1 MRTRKPEL
9 WKGIVAGAAA
19 GLAASWIMGE
29 FQSDWSKIKEKREQ
43 SRNEQ
48 PKQDQERS
56 QDQEES
62 EDATTKTAGA
72 VARTFGKELSIDQKK
87 RLGPA
92 VHYGFGA
99 LMGAVYGG
107 LSEEFSPTSSAWGTA
122 FGSALFIGA
131 DEIAVPTL
139 GLAPGPSKT
148 PLNIHLYGWAS
159 HLVYGGALESVR
171 RPVRSALGYD
181 YLEFRARKVAEHASR
196 RVREVANETKKRARS
211 KWKRGMKSGEKAF
224 RTMRKAA

>member
-29 FQSDWSKIKEKREQ
+29 FQSGWSKIKEKSEQ
-43 SRNEQ
+43 SRNEEPQ
-48 PKQDQERS
+48 QDQE
-56 QDQEES
+56 QN
-62 EDATTKTAGA
+62 EDATMKTAGA
-72 VARTFGKELSIDQKK
+72 IARSFGKELSLDQKK
-87 RLGPA
+87 RLGPV

-99 LMGAVYGG
+99 LMGAFYGG
-107 LSEEFSPTSSAWGTA
+107 LSEEFSLASSAWGTA

-131 DEIAVPTL
+131 DEIAVPAL

-148 PLNIHLYGWAS
+148 PLNIHLYAWAS
-159 HLVYGGALESVR
+159 HLVFGAALEFVR

-181 YLEFRARKVAEHASR
+181 DLASRTREVAEEAAK
-196 RVREVANETKKRARS
+196 RVRELADETRKRARS
-211 KWKRGMKSGEKAF
+211 NWKSGMKSGEKAF